1 MTNEHNNE
9 EKKIEINKEIA
20 DTTKPDDSEKAE
32 EIGKEDCEILEQT
45 SMDSKKRKKKKMKL
59 WKKILLV
66 ILCIFLSLILLIA
79 GTFGFLVLSGRAKL
93 LEDNAEIK
101 IPTGVDAKVDDE
113 DILTYKGEEYVY
125 NENIA
130 TILCMGVDTDVKS
143 SGPVAKTGK
152 AGQADALYL
161 IVMDTKTGKL
171 TIIAIPRDTMA
182 EVDIYSKSG
191 AYSGVE
197 TKQICLAYSYGDG
210 KDKSC
215 QNVSR
220 SVSRL
225 LLGMPINSYFAV
237 DYRSIPAIHEAVGTV
252 KVTPNENLEFIK
264 NGYTYH
270 FQKGK
275 PTNLPSHLAFHYLRK
290 RDSTSLDA
298 AYLRMERQIDYIK
311 SYGRT
316 AFKKT
321 KEDITFPITLYN
333 KIKKNSIS
341 NLDVSKIT
349 FLATCAVSNASNI
362 NLSFVKLQ
370 GEYTKGENS
379 YAELHL
385 NEEQIFD
392 TVVSLFYKK
401 K

>member
-9 EKKIEINKEIA
+9 EKDFFEINQNIDNFPE
-20 DTTKPDDSEKAE
+20 TEEKTN
-32 EIGKEDCEILEQT
+32 LENPITNEPQPQ
-45 SMDSKKRKKKKMKL
+45 KKKKKKMKL
-59 WKKILLV
+59 WKKILLI
-66 ILCIFLSLILLIA
+66 ILCIFLSLILLIV
-79 GTFGFLVLSGRAKL
+79 GTFGYLVLSGKSKL
-93 LEDNAEIK
+93 LADKAEIK
-101 IPTGVDAKVDDE
+101 IPANIEAEVDEEEV
-113 DILTYKGEEYVY
+113 LLYNNEEYVY

-143 SGPVAKTGK
+143 SGPVAASGN

-161 IVMDTKTGKL
+161 IVMDTDTGKI
-171 TIIAIPRDTMA
+171 TVVAIPRDTMT
-182 EVDIYSKSG
+182 EVEVYSKNG
-191 AYSGVE
+191 AYAGTQ

-252 KVTPNENLEFIK
+252 TVIPNENLEFVK

-270 FQKGK
+270 FKKGK
-275 PTNLPSHLAFHYLRK
+275 PTKLASHLAFHYLRK
-290 RDSTSLDA
+290 RDASSLNA

-321 KEDITFPITLYN
+321 KQDITFPVTLYK
-333 KIKKNSIS
+333 KIKKNSIT

-349 FLATCAVSNASNI
+349 FLATCAVSNRNNI
-362 NLSFVKLQ
+362 NLNFVKLN
-370 GEYTKGENS
+370 GEYTKGDNGF
-379 YAELHL
+379 AELKL
-385 NEEQIFD
+385 DETQIFE

-401 K
+401 VK